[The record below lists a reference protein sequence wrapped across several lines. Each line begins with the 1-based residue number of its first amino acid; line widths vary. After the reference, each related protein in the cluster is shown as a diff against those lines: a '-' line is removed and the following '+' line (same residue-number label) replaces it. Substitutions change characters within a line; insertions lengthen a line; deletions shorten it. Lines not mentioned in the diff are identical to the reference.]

1 MSKSIHFKELQEKR
15 NQKLK
20 EERMKEQDRDR
31 RLIIFREELSD
42 IISEFAVN
50 KFNKLI
56 DCDFLVTEDM
66 LISIIMYIKDEE
78 IKRVHMKGETEYDI
92 LKELFYKFYIKYF
105 DDWSSDSK
113 YDNYLIGLKKIN
125 EIKNYHSLN
134 DKMIIFL
141 LEKYLDRISSHV
153 DGIYD
158 DHTFIT
164 SKEYDTLD
172 YDNLRKKIIEN
183 KENYKEKL
191 INGFF

>member
-1 MSKSIHFKELQEKR
+1 MSKYILNMSRE
-15 NQKLK
+15 
-20 EERMKEQDRDR
+20 EQDRNR

-56 DCDFLVTEDM
+56 DCNFLITEDM

-78 IKRVHMKGETEYDI
+78 LKKIHINGEKGYNI
-92 LKELFYKFYIKYF
+92 LQELFYKFYIKYI
-105 DDWSSDSK
+105 DIVSE

-141 LEKYLDRISSHV
+141 LEKYLDSIQGYV

-158 DHTFIT
+158 DNTYIT

-183 KENYKEKL
+183 KQNYKEKL